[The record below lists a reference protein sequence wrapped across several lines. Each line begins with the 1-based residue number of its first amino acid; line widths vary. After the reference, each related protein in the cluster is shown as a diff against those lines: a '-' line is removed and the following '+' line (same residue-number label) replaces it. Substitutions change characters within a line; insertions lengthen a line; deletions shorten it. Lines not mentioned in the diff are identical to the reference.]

1 MELDE
6 AIKTR
11 RSIRKFSNKKLE
23 NGILEKILEA
33 GNCAPSHCDTQGWK
47 FIFID
52 DSNIKNK
59 IFENGG
65 SYVIKDA
72 PYGILTLYNTAS
84 GDNIEYKDWI
94 LSGAV
99 AIQNM
104 LLTIHD
110 LGLGGC
116 LICHLPRKKTLN
128 KILNI
133 QKPYSPI
140 GYIAFG
146 YPKEKPIVMPRQH
159 KLSELYAVNK
169 FIWSKSKIPL
179 NIHGKRLARKIYFHL
194 PLFIKKTIFPLIDK
208 FVKKF
213 HN

>member
-1 MELDE
+1 MELNE
-6 AIKTR
+6 TIKTR

-33 GNCAPSHCDTQGWK
+33 GNYAPSHCDTQGWK

-52 DSNIKNK
+52 SSEIKNK

-65 SYVIKDA
+65 SPVIKDA

-84 GDNIEYKDWI
+84 SDNLEYKDWI

-110 LGLGGC
+110 LDLGGC
-116 LICHLPRKKTLN
+116 LICHLPRKKTLD

-133 QKPYSPI
+133 QKPYSII

-146 YPKEKPIVMPRQH
+146 YPEEKPITIPRQH
-159 KLSELYAVNK
+159 KLKELYALNR
-169 FIWSKSKIPL
+169 FIWPKSKTPL
-179 NIHGKRLARKIYFHL
+179 NICFKRTSKKIYFRL
-194 PLFIKKTIFPLIDK
+194 PLFAKKLISPLIDK
-208 FVKKF
+208 FIKKF

>member
-11 RSIRKFSNKKLE
+11 RSIRKFSDKKLE
-23 NGILEKILEA
+23 NGILEKIIET
-33 GNCAPSHCDTQGWK
+33 GNYAPSHCNTQDWK

-52 DSNIKNK
+52 NAEIKNK

-65 SYVIKDA
+65 APVIKNA

-84 GDNIEYKDWI
+84 SDNIEYKDWV

-99 AIQNM
+99 AMQNM

-116 LICHLPRKKTLN
+116 LICHLPRKKTLD

-133 QKPYSPI
+133 QKPYSVI

-146 YPKEKPIVMPRQH
+146 YPENKPIVVPRQH
-159 KLSELYAVNK
+159 KVSELCAVNK
-169 FIWSKSKIPL
+169 FVWPKVKAPL
-179 NIHGKRLARKIYFHL
+179 DIRFKRIARRIYFRL
-194 PLFIKKTIFPLIDK
+194 PLFAKKLISPLIDK
-208 FVKKF
+208 FIKKF